1 MLWRDLTIEQQ
12 LNWLI
17 CLHVPWFRC
26 DKADDWLL
34 WGMGGICVLQA
45 PSLDHRLSVASL
57 FSYNISGYHKGNAS
71 RQQIPASHM
80 NILILRI
87 QTAAPYKNLD
97 RRHNWTDS
105 RRSDTWIS
113 LHLYFCSY
121 PATTFNVL
129 KTYTIDYPDFLVL
142 RVLTYLSWWSTCLK
156 RSLGQVWLLY
166 QFVTKTISNEALNL
180 ITVVT
185 KPSDLA

>member
-129 KTYTIDYPDFLVL
+129 KTYRYDRLSRFLSIA
-142 RVLTYLSWWSTCLK
+142 RVNIPIMMVHLSKK
-156 RSLGQVWLLY
+156 RSRAGLTSLS
-166 QFVTKTISNEALNL
+166 ICHE
-180 ITVVT
+180 
-185 KPSDLA
+185 DD